1 MRRYTNSL
9 LKKHPFLADYFFA
22 VTKFYSIYFQ
32 RFLHNRI
39 APCSSHSAIIKP
51 DTIDEVEEMNE
62 TLAHKIQH
70 DLPHIREKQI
80 VETLKMLDE
89 GDTVPFIA
97 RYRKER
103 TSNLDEVE
111 IRDIQDAAHR
121 IQTLDKRK
129 QEVIKIIDEQ
139 QELTPE
145 LKKKIEQ
152 APVLQQVED
161 LYLPYKQKR
170 RTKATIAKE
179 NGLEP
184 LAKAAMA
191 FAGDLEQQVPEYVD
205 PEKDL
210 PNTEAVLAGV
220 HEIITEDAG
229 DRADFR
235 EWVRNNTQQFGQLVV
250 KVKRGGKDLDEEGT
264 YQQYYDFN
272 QPIKSIPSFRT
283 LAINRGEKE
292 KILNVKIDV
301 NEAPIMWHLKAN
313 TVANHQGFAAN
324 VVIDAIEDAYHRFIG
339 PAIER
344 EIRKQLTEVAAD
356 HAIDIFG
363 KNLYNLLMQAP
374 LKGKIV
380 MGFDPAYRTGC
391 KLAVVDQNGKYLD
404 KTVIYPHKP
413 ASEAKRK
420 AAKGLF
426 IDFINKNHVEMIAIG
441 NGTASRESEQFVADA
456 IKEIKTPIYYV
467 IVNEAGASVYSAS
480 QVARDEFPDFSVE
493 QRSAVSIARRIQD
506 PLAELVKIDPQ
517 AIGVGQ
523 YQHDVPQKQLG
534 EQLDTVVETAVNRV
548 GVNLNTASPD
558 LLVHISG
565 LTKTTAKNIVK
576 FRNESGEFSDR
587 SGLKK
592 VPRLGPKAFEQSVG
606 FLRIIGG
613 GNPLDNT
620 DIHPESYPAAK
631 KLMKNHGLDIAQL
644 GEPAVSDALSNL
656 NLDQEAQT
664 VGVGV
669 ETLKDIV
676 KGVETPGR
684 DLRDEMPAPLLRKDV
699 LTMEDLK
706 PGMKLQ
712 GTVRNVVDF
721 GVFVD
726 IGVKQDG
733 LVHISKMSRTFVKDP
748 SKVASVGDIVTVWI
762 ESVDLDRHRI
772 QLSMVDPEG

>member
-1 MRRYTNSL
+1 MDN
-9 LKKHPFLADYFFA
+9 
-22 VTKFYSIYFQ
+22 
-32 RFLHNRI
+32 
-39 APCSSHSAIIKP
+39 
-51 DTIDEVEEMNE
+51 

-70 DLPHIREKQI
+70 DLPNIREKQI

-139 QELTPE
+139 QALTPE
-145 LKKKIEQ
+145 LKKKIEA

-179 NGLEP
+179 NGLGP

-191 FAGDLEQQVPEYVD
+191 FASDLKEQAPKYID
-205 PEKDL
+205 PDKDL
-210 PNTEAVLAGV
+210 PDTEAVFAGV
-220 HEIITEDAG
+220 HEIIAEDAG

-235 EWVRNNTQQFGQLVV
+235 EWVRNNTQQYGELVV

-292 KILNVKIDV
+292 KVLSVKIEV

-313 TVANHQGFAAN
+313 TVRNHQGFAADL
-324 VVIDAIEDAYHRFIG
+324 VAESIEDAYHRFIG

-344 EIRKQLTEVAAD
+344 EIRKQLTEIAAD

-413 ASEAKRK
+413 ASEAKRQ

-534 EQLDTVVETAVNRV
+534 EQLDQVVETAVNRV

-565 LTKTTAKNIVK
+565 LTKTTSLNIVK
-576 FRNESGEFSDR
+576 YRNENGEFSARAD
-587 SGLKK
+587 LKK

-613 GNPLDNT
+613 KNPLDNT
-620 DIHPESYPAAK
+620 DIHPESYSAAK
-631 KLMKNHGLDIAQL
+631 KN
-644 GEPAVSDALSNL
+644 
-656 NLDQEAQT
+656 
-664 VGVGV
+664 
-669 ETLKDIV
+669 
-676 KGVETPGR
+676 
-684 DLRDEMPAPLLRKDV
+684 
-699 LTMEDLK
+699 
-706 PGMKLQ
+706 
-712 GTVRNVVDF
+712 
-721 GVFVD
+721 
-726 IGVKQDG
+726 
-733 LVHISKMSRTFVKDP
+733 
-748 SKVASVGDIVTVWI
+748 
-762 ESVDLDRHRI
+762 
-772 QLSMVDPEG
+772 

>member
-1 MRRYTNSL
+1 
-9 LKKHPFLADYFFA
+9 
-22 VTKFYSIYFQ
+22 
-32 RFLHNRI
+32 
-39 APCSSHSAIIKP
+39 
-51 DTIDEVEEMNE
+51 MNE
-62 TLAHKIQH
+62 TFAHKIQH

-139 QELTPE
+139 QQLTPE

-191 FAGDLEQQVPEYVD
+191 FAGDLEQQAPKYVD

-210 PNTEAVLAGV
+210 PDTEAVLAGV
-220 HEIITEDAG
+220 HEIIAEDAG

-235 EWVRNNTQQFGQLVV
+235 EWVRNNTQQYGQLVV

-292 KILNVKIDV
+292 KVLNVKIEV

-324 VVIDAIEDAYHRFIG
+324 VVSEAIEDAYHRFIG

-441 NGTASRESEQFVADA
+441 NGTASRESEQFVADS
-456 IKEIKTPIYYV
+456 IKEIKTSIYYV

-587 SGLKK
+587 SGLKR

-613 GNPLDNT
+613 ENPLDNT
-620 DIHPESYPAAK
+620 DIHPESYSAAM

-733 LVHISKMSRTFVKDP
+733 LVHISKMSRTFIKDP

-772 QLSMVDPEG
+772 QLTMVDPEG

>member
-1 MRRYTNSL
+1 
-9 LKKHPFLADYFFA
+9 
-22 VTKFYSIYFQ
+22 
-32 RFLHNRI
+32 
-39 APCSSHSAIIKP
+39 
-51 DTIDEVEEMNE
+51 MNE

-220 HEIITEDAG
+220 HEIIAEDAG

-235 EWVRNNTQQFGQLVV
+235 EWVRNNTQQYGQLVV

-324 VVIDAIEDAYHRFIG
+324 VVTDAIEDAYHRFIG

-613 GNPLDNT
+613 KNPLDNT
-620 DIHPESYPAAK
+620 DIHPESYLAAK

-644 GEPAVSDALSNL
+644 GQPAVSDALSNL
-656 NLDQEAQT
+656 NLDQEAQA

-748 SKVASVGDIVTVWI
+748 SKVASVGDVVTVWI

>member
-1 MRRYTNSL
+1 MDN
-9 LKKHPFLADYFFA
+9 
-22 VTKFYSIYFQ
+22 
-32 RFLHNRI
+32 
-39 APCSSHSAIIKP
+39 
-51 DTIDEVEEMNE
+51 
-62 TLAHKIQH
+62 TLAHKIQQ
-70 DLPHIREKQI
+70 DLPKIREKQI

-103 TSNLDEVE
+103 ISNLDEVQ

-139 QELTPE
+139 KALTPE
-145 LKKKIEQ
+145 LKKQIE
-152 APVLQQVED
+152 AASVLQQVED

-179 NGLEP
+179 HGLEP
-184 LAKAAMA
+184 LAKAAMS
-191 FAGDLEQQVPEYVD
+191 FAPDLKQLAAQYVHPD
-205 PEKDL
+205 KEL
-210 PNTEAVLAGV
+210 PDVDAVFAGV
-220 HEIITEDAG
+220 HEIIAEDAG

-235 EWVRNNTQQFGQLVV
+235 EWVRQNTQRYGQLVV
-250 KVKRGGKDLDEEGT
+250 KVKRGGKELDEEGT

-292 KILNVKIDV
+292 KVLSVKIEV

-313 TVANHQGFAAN
+313 TVGSHQGFAAD
-324 VVIDAIEDAYHRFIG
+324 VVTDAIEDAYHRFIG

-426 IDFINKNHVEMIAIG
+426 IDFINQNHVEMIAIG

-565 LTKTTAKNIVK
+565 LTKTTSGNIVK
-576 FRNESGEFSDR
+576 FRNENGEFSAR
-587 SGLKK
+587 SDLKQ

-613 GNPLDNT
+613 KNPLDNT
-620 DIHPESYPAAK
+620 DIHPESYSAAK
-631 KLMKNHGLDIAQL
+631 SLLKKHGLTINQL
-644 GEPAVSDALSNL
+644 GEPAVSTALSHL
-656 NLDQEAQT
+656 NLAQEAESI
-664 VGVGV
+664 GVGV
-669 ETLKDIV
+669 ATLKDII
-676 KGVETPGR
+676 KGLETPGR

-762 ESVDLDRHRI
+762 DSVDLDRHRI
-772 QLSMVDPEG
+772 QLTMVDPEG

>member
-1 MRRYTNSL
+1 MRWEYMDN
-9 LKKHPFLADYFFA
+9 
-22 VTKFYSIYFQ
+22 
-32 RFLHNRI
+32 
-39 APCSSHSAIIKP
+39 
-51 DTIDEVEEMNE
+51 
-62 TLAHKIQH
+62 TLAHKIQQ
-70 DLPHIREKQI
+70 DLPKIREKQI

-103 TSNLDEVE
+103 TSNLDEVQ

-139 QELTPE
+139 KALTPE
-145 LKKKIEQ
+145 LKKQIE
-152 APVLQQVED
+152 AASVLQQVED
-161 LYLPYKQKR
+161 LYFPYKQKR

-179 NGLEP
+179 HGLEP
-184 LAKAAMA
+184 LAKAAMS
-191 FAGDLEQQVPEYVD
+191 FAPDLKQLAAQYVHPD
-205 PEKDL
+205 KEL
-210 PNTEAVLAGV
+210 PDVDAVFAGV
-220 HEIITEDAG
+220 HEIIAEDAG

-235 EWVRNNTQQFGQLVV
+235 EWVRQNTQRYGQLVV
-250 KVKRGGKDLDEEGT
+250 KVKRGGKELDEEGT

-292 KILNVKIDV
+292 KVLSVKIEV

-313 TVANHQGFAAN
+313 TVGSHQGFAAD
-324 VVIDAIEDAYHRFIG
+324 VVTDAIEDAYHRFIG

-426 IDFINKNHVEMIAIG
+426 IDFINQNHVEMIAIG

-565 LTKTTAKNIVK
+565 LTKTTSGNIVK
-576 FRNESGEFSDR
+576 FRNENGEFSAR
-587 SGLKK
+587 SDLKQ

-613 GNPLDNT
+613 KNPLDNT
-620 DIHPESYPAAK
+620 DIHPESYSAAK
-631 KLMKNHGLDIAQL
+631 SLLKKHGLTINQL
-644 GEPAVSDALSNL
+644 GEPAVSTALSQL
-656 NLDQEAQT
+656 NLAQEAESI
-664 VGVGV
+664 GVGV
-669 ETLKDIV
+669 ATLKDII
-676 KGVETPGR
+676 KGLETPGR

-762 ESVDLDRHRI
+762 DSVDLDRHRI
-772 QLSMVDPEG
+772 QLTMVDPEG

>member
-1 MRRYTNSL
+1 MDN
-9 LKKHPFLADYFFA
+9 
-22 VTKFYSIYFQ
+22 
-32 RFLHNRI
+32 
-39 APCSSHSAIIKP
+39 
-51 DTIDEVEEMNE
+51 

-70 DLPHIREKQI
+70 DLPNIREKQI

-139 QELTPE
+139 QALTPE
-145 LKKKIEQ
+145 LKKKIEA

-179 NGLEP
+179 NGLGP

-191 FAGDLEQQVPEYVD
+191 FASDLKEQAPKYID
-205 PEKDL
+205 PDKDL
-210 PNTEAVLAGV
+210 PDTEAVFAGV
-220 HEIITEDAG
+220 HEIIAEDAG

-235 EWVRNNTQQFGQLVV
+235 EWVRNNTQQYGELVV

-292 KILNVKIDV
+292 KVLSVKIEV

-313 TVANHQGFAAN
+313 TVRNHQGFAADL
-324 VVIDAIEDAYHRFIG
+324 VAESIEDAYHRFIG

-344 EIRKQLTEVAAD
+344 EIRKQLTEIAAD

-413 ASEAKRK
+413 ASEAKRQ

-534 EQLDTVVETAVNRV
+534 EQLDQVVETAVNRV

-565 LTKTTAKNIVK
+565 LTKTTSLNIVK
-576 FRNESGEFSDR
+576 YRNENGEFSARAD
-587 SGLKK
+587 LKK

-613 GNPLDNT
+613 KNPLDNT
-620 DIHPESYPAAK
+620 DIHPESYSAAK
-631 KLMKNHGLDIAQL
+631 KLMKNHGLTITQL

-656 NLDQEAQT
+656 NLNEEAQT
-664 VGVGV
+664 VGVGAA
-669 ETLKDIV
+669 TLKDII

-733 LVHISKMSRTFVKDP
+733 LVHISKMGNTFVKDP

-772 QLSMVDPEG
+772 QLTMVDPEG

>member
-1 MRRYTNSL
+1 MDN
-9 LKKHPFLADYFFA
+9 
-22 VTKFYSIYFQ
+22 
-32 RFLHNRI
+32 
-39 APCSSHSAIIKP
+39 
-51 DTIDEVEEMNE
+51 
-62 TLAHKIQH
+62 TLAHKIQQ
-70 DLPHIREKQI
+70 DLPKIREKQI

-103 TSNLDEVE
+103 ISNLDEVQ

-139 QELTPE
+139 KALTPE
-145 LKKKIEQ
+145 LKKQIE
-152 APVLQQVED
+152 AASVLQQVED

-179 NGLEP
+179 HGLEP
-184 LAKAAMA
+184 LAKAAMS
-191 FAGDLEQQVPEYVD
+191 FAPDLKQLAAQYVHPD
-205 PEKDL
+205 KEL
-210 PNTEAVLAGV
+210 PDVDAVFAGV
-220 HEIITEDAG
+220 HEIIAEDAG

-235 EWVRNNTQQFGQLVV
+235 EWVRQNTQRYGQLVV
-250 KVKRGGKDLDEEGT
+250 KVKRGGKELDEEGT

-292 KILNVKIDV
+292 KVLSVKIEV

-313 TVANHQGFAAN
+313 TVGSHQGFAAD
-324 VVIDAIEDAYHRFIG
+324 VVTDAIEDAYHRFIG

-426 IDFINKNHVEMIAIG
+426 IDFINQNHVEMIAIG

-565 LTKTTAKNIVK
+565 LTKTTSGNIVK
-576 FRNESGEFSDR
+576 FRNENGEFSAR
-587 SGLKK
+587 SDLKQ

-613 GNPLDNT
+613 KNPLDNT
-620 DIHPESYPAAK
+620 DIHPESYSAAK
-631 KLMKNHGLDIAQL
+631 SLLKKHGLTINQL
-644 GEPAVSDALSNL
+644 GEPAVSTALSQL
-656 NLDQEAQT
+656 NLAQEAESI
-664 VGVGV
+664 GVGV
-669 ETLKDIV
+669 ATLKDII
-676 KGVETPGR
+676 KGLETPGR

-762 ESVDLDRHRI
+762 DSVDLDRHRI
-772 QLSMVDPEG
+772 QLTMVDPEG